1 MAEKKQRKVKGQS
14 AFSWAWKSKGKA
26 WKGKNDK
33 RGFSLIT
40 GLLMF
45 FLALTF
51 LTALVPAL
59 VDVISDAKAR
69 DSLNCKDAG
78 DYNSTINPNG
88 SGGEVD
94 SISCRAIDLAIP
106 FIVLGV
112 IFGGIMLILYG
123 QRRQEAPPAGYGY

>member
-1 MAEKKQRKVKGQS
+1 MAEKKQKKVKGQS
-14 AFSWAWKSKGKA
+14 IFSWAWKSKGNA
-26 WKGKNDK
+26 WKGKNK
-33 RGFSLIT
+33 GGFSLIT

-45 FLALTF
+45 FLALVF
-51 LTALVPAL
+51 LTAIVPAL
-59 VDVISDAKAR
+59 VDTVTDAKAA

-94 SISCRAIDLAIP
+94 SVACRALDLAIP